1 MPSRD
6 TRGVPGPA
14 QPHRHGV
21 FTHESFGHKSE
32 SDFMVGD
39 EAMKAEWALG

>member
-1 MPSRD
+1 M
-6 TRGVPGPA
+6 
-14 QPHRHGV
+14 

-39 EAMKAEWALG
+39 ETMKAEWALGKTIGQDLLTIIDDGT